1 MIFLI
6 PIAFGIIAVNCY
18 LAFFKNLDYSVR
30 RSFLTALTALFFFVA
45 ATTELL
51 SIFNW
56 INRWGISLTWFML
69 DISLLL
75 WHFRLSKREKVNF
88 KQVFQIWYNS
98 AAAYFK
104 QLGFLTFLILS
115 TLLTIT
121 LAVGLIATPN
131 NIDSLSYHLSRL
143 GYWIQNGNIEHY
155 ASNIERAISF
165 TPLSEYV
172 HLHTFLLSGSE
183 RLFQIVQWLSFVG
196 ILGFISILVETFS
209 GSKPALR
216 IALCFGATIPI
227 VLLESMTT
235 QNDLVVTFF
244 IIATAAYV
252 FDYVKQNN
260 PLSLALLP
268 FAVALG
274 VMAKGTF
281 VFYTLPFGLYFL
293 IHLLLKKQWKILGR
307 LFAGVLFLA
316 FLLNAP
322 FLYRTYKIFNS
333 PFGTVSNGNQNYIN
347 NIQGLASSTSKHIF
361 LHLGFVSPGDRYNQT
376 LKQGLDNFH
385 DWLGIPLNNSDG
397 MTFKMNKLNFNE
409 DFAHNFLAMWV
420 ILISFLILPFTRLSS
435 QARWYLTLSVASF
448 LVFCFFIS
456 YQTYGSRI
464 HIPFFILI
472 SPAIGLIY
480 SAITSSILQ
489 VIFITVLWLN
499 AIPFTILSVTHPLLS
514 TKWFFEKA
522 FPIINKPLKLNIQPD
537 KLVNLKQ
544 ESILFSSPEKIIW
557 GDHWDEIK
565 SLVNYV
571 DSLKAKNIGF
581 DFEEPTYDYGYQY
594 VLRNPERRFEH
605 VLVRNASKILE
616 DPNFTPEVI
625 VAEHDEGDSI
635 AYHGITYY
643 RKWSGTFRYIY
654 VPLKTQN

>member
-18 LAFFKNLDYSVR
+18 LAFYKNLDYSVR
-30 RSFLTALTALFFFVA
+30 RSFLTALTALFFFIA
-45 ATTELL
+45 STTELL

-56 INRWGISLTWFML
+56 INRWGISLTWFTL
-69 DISLLL
+69 DIFLLL
-75 WHFRLSKREKVNF
+75 WYFRLSKRKKLNF
-88 KQVFQIWYNS
+88 KQVFRIWYN
-98 AAAYFK
+98 AASAYFK
-104 QLGFLTFLILS
+104 QLGFLTLFILS

-121 LAVGLIATPN
+121 LAVSLIATPN

-172 HLHTFLLSGSE
+172 HLHTFLLSESE
-183 RLFQIVQWLSFVG
+183 RFFQIVQWLSFVG

-209 GSKPALR
+209 GSRSALR

-244 IIATAAYV
+244 IVATAAYV

-260 PLSLALLP
+260 SLSLAMLV
-268 FAVALG
+268 FSVALG
-274 VMAKGTF
+274 IMAKGTF
-281 VFYTLPFGLYFL
+281 VFYALPFGLYLL
-293 IHLLLKKQWKILGR
+293 IHLLVKRQWKILGM
-307 LFAGVLFLA
+307 LFAGVVF
-316 FLLNAP
+316 FTFILNAP

-347 NIQGLASSTSKHIF
+347 NIQGLASSTSKHVF

-376 LKQGLDNFH
+376 LKQGLENFH
-385 DWLGIPLNNSDG
+385 NWLGIPLNNSDG

-409 DFAHNFLAMWV
+409 DFAHNFLAMW
-420 ILISFLILPFTRLSS
+420 LIIIGFLIFPFARLSS
-435 QARWYLTLSVASF
+435 LARWYFTLSIASF

-464 HIPFFILI
+464 HIPFFVLM

-480 SAITSSILQ
+480 SAITSSVLQIIL
-489 VIFITVLWLN
+489 ITVLWLN
-499 AIPFTILSVTHPLLS
+499 AIPFTVLSVTHPLLS

-544 ESILFSSPEKIIW
+544 ESILFNSPEKIIW

-571 DSLKAKNIGF
+571 DSLKANKIGF
-581 DFEEPTYDYGYQY
+581 DFEEPTYDYAYQY
-594 VLRNPERRFEH
+594 VLRNPDRRFEH
-605 VLVRNASKILE
+605 VLVRNASKVLE

-625 VAEHDEGDSI
+625 VAEHDEGDSV
-635 AYHGITYY
+635 AYHGKTYY

-654 VPLKTQN
+654 VP